1 MEHPQPLGQRR
12 KVMVEHD
19 EQETGILR
27 NTELLVLFT
36 CSFDRPLDLVPWLC
50 EPEDGRIVETPMGK
64 SGGATLAL
72 QQQLVGIDPRMEAFH
87 TPTSMQQKG
96 F

>member
-1 MEHPQPLGQRR
+1 
-12 KVMVEHD
+12 MVEHD
-19 EQETGILR
+19 EQEPGILR

-36 CSFDRPLDLVPWLC
+36 CSFDRPLDLVPWLY
-50 EPEDGRIVETPMGK
+50 EPEDGRIVETPMGT
-64 SGGATLAL
+64 SGGAALAL
-72 QQQLVGIDPRMEAFH
+72 QQQLVGIDTCVEAFH